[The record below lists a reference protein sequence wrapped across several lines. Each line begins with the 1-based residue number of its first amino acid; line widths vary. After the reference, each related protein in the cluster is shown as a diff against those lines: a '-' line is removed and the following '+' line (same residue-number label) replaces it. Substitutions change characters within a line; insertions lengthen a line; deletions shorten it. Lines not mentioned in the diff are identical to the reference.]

1 MTQSRTEASR
11 TVLEAA
17 VGKTDLSARGAEVIR
32 LSENELWR
40 LPGGVVARITRAGQQ
55 AAARR
60 EIAITRWLAEHD
72 VPAVVPLA
80 VEQPVYVDERAVT
93 FWQELPSHRQGRTA
107 DLASLLRGLHG
118 LPIPA
123 FEVGDLDPFVRVE
136 TRLAQA
142 RSLPDDDH
150 AWLLARLA
158 ELRIAWAD
166 LSTGL
171 PRCIVHGD
179 AWRGNVAVIANGK
192 RILMDF
198 ERASVGRPEWD
209 LTSTAGALDTFGSI
223 SRDEYLAFC
232 HAYGHDVRTWDG
244 YPVLLGIRELR
255 QVSIAVLLSEG
266 NPVVAEQARYRIA
279 CVRGQCGPRPW
290 AWEAVP

>member
-17 VGKTDLSARGAEVIR
+17 AAKADLSTRGAEVIR

-60 EIAITRWLAEHD
+60 EIAITRWLAERD

-93 FWQELPSHRQGRTA
+93 FWQELPPHRQGRTA
-107 DLASLLRGLHG
+107 DLAPLLRGLHG

-123 FEVGDLDPFVRVE
+123 FEIGELDPFVRIE
-136 TRLAQA
+136 TRLSQA
-142 RSLPDDDH
+142 RSLPEDDR

-158 ELRIAWAD
+158 ELRAAWAN
-166 LSTGL
+166 LPTGH

-179 AWRGNVAVIANGK
+179 AWRGNVAVIDNGK
-192 RILMDF
+192 PILMDF
-198 ERASVGRPEWD
+198 ERASVGQPEWD

-223 SRDEYLAFC
+223 SRGEYLAFC
-232 HAYGHDVRTWDG
+232 RAYGYDVRTWDG

-279 CVRGQCGPRPW
+279 CVRGQRGPRPW
-290 AWEAVP
+290 EWEAVP

>member
-17 VGKTDLSARGAEVIR
+17 ADEADLPAHGAEVIR

-40 LPGGVVARITRAGQQ
+40 LPGGIVARITRAGQQ

-60 EIAITRWLAEHD
+60 EIAITRWLAEHL
-72 VPAVVPLA
+72 VPAVVPIA
-80 VEQPVYVDERAVT
+80 MEQPVFVGERAVT
-93 FWQELPSHRQGRTA
+93 FWQELPPHRQGCTA
-107 DLASLLRGLHG
+107 DLAPLLRGLHS
-118 LPIPA
+118 LPVPA
-123 FEVGDLDPFVRVE
+123 FEIGELDPFVRIE
-136 TRLAQA
+136 TRLARA
-142 RSLPDDDH
+142 RVLSDDDR

-166 LSTGL
+166 LPAGL

-179 AWRGNVAVIANGK
+179 AWRGNVAVIADGS

-198 ERASVGRPEWD
+198 ERAAVGQPEWD
-209 LTSTAGALDTFGSI
+209 LTSTASALDTFGSI
-223 SRDEYLAFC
+223 SRDEYVAFC
-232 HAYGHDVRTWDG
+232 RAYGHDVRVWDG

-266 NPVVAEQARYRIA
+266 NPVIAEQARFRIA
-279 CVRGQCGPRPW
+279 CVRGQRGPRPW
-290 AWEAVP
+290 EWEAVP